1 MSVADGLKLVCTETS
16 VPDRAVKVAE
26 IGALHGLAPRQV
38 AVLERMHGLA
48 SVRWDPDLPL
58 LDLLVPPAQKALERA
73 GGRAGLAYLIYVHA
87 SPEVAPAQVSVARE
101 LRDAL
106 GLGQTQVFAVSQQ
119 ACAST
124 LAALEIAGGLLRAE
138 PQGARALVVNGDK
151 PFTELNQ
158 MHYPIG
164 DVMGEGATATVVSW
178 DGPGDEVCGYAVS
191 HDGSFADSLTLYEA
205 LPRRRFVDTSIDMIV
220 KVAGEV
226 LLQGGLTT
234 ADIDH
239 FIPSN
244 ISRVFWSQV
253 VPTLGVDR
261 DRVFLDNLPR
271 YGHCFAADSL
281 LNFETL
287 RDRGQL
293 EPGGYSLL
301 ACPGLGASFAAM
313 LLRHGA
319 R

>member
-1 MSVADGLKLVCTETS
+1 MSVADGLKLVWTEVS
-16 VPDRAVKVAE
+16 VPEREVGVAE

-38 AVLERMHGLA
+38 AVLKRMHGLA
-48 SVRWDPDLPL
+48 AVRWDPELPL
-58 LDLLVPPAQKALERA
+58 LDLLVPPARKALERA
-73 GGRAGLAYLIYVHA
+73 GGRRETAYLIYVHA
-87 SPEVAPAQVSVARE
+87 SLEAAPAQVSVARE

-106 GLGQTQVFAVSQQ
+106 GLGRTQVFAVSQQ

-124 LAALEIAGGLLRAE
+124 LAALEIAGELLRAE
-138 PQGARALVVNGDK
+138 PPGARALVVNGDQ

-178 DGPGDEVCGYAVS
+178 DGPGDEVRGYAVR
-191 HDGSFADSLTLYEA
+191 HDGSFADFLTLYEA
-205 LPRRRFVDTSIDMIV
+205 LPRRRFIDTSVDMTV
-220 KVAGEV
+220 KVVGEV
-226 LLQGGLTT
+226 LSQAGLTL
-234 ADIDH
+234 AEVDH

-253 VPTLGVDR
+253 VHALGVDR

-281 LNFETL
+281 INFETL
-287 RDRGQL
+287 RERGRL
-293 EPGGYSLL
+293 APGGYSLL

>member
-1 MSVADGLKLVCTETS
+1 MSVADGLKLVWTE
-16 VPDRAVKVAE
+16 VFLPEPEVKVAE

-38 AVLERMHGLA
+38 TVMERMHGVA
-48 SVRWDPDLPL
+48 TVRRDPDLAL
-58 LDLLVPPAQKALERA
+58 LHLLVPPAQKALERA

-101 LRDAL
+101 LRDVL
-106 GLGQTQVFAVSQQ
+106 GLGQAQVFAVSQQ

-124 LAALEIAGGLLRAE
+124 LAALEIAGELLRAE
-138 PQGARALVVNGDK
+138 PPGARALIVNGEK

-178 DGPGDEVCGYAVS
+178 DGPGDEVRGYAVR
-191 HDGSFADSLTLYEA
+191 HDGSFADSLTLYET
-205 LPRRRFVDTSIDMIV
+205 LPRRQFVETSIDMIV
-220 KVAGEV
+220 KVVSEV
-226 LLQGGLTT
+226 LLQGGLTI

-253 VPTLGVDR
+253 VHSLGVDR

-281 LNFETL
+281 INFETL
-287 RDRGQL
+287 RERGRL

>member
-1 MSVADGLKLVCTETS
+1 MSVADGLKLVWTEVF
-16 VPDRAVKVAE
+16 VPEREVRVSE

-38 AVLERMHGLA
+38 AVLERMHGVA
-48 SVRWDPDLPL
+48 RVRWDPDLAL
-58 LDLLVPPAQKALERA
+58 LDLLLPPARKALERA
-73 GGRAGLAYLIYVHA
+73 GGRREPAYLIYVHA
-87 SPEVAPAQVSVARE
+87 SPEVAPADVSVARE
-101 LRDAL
+101 LRNAL
-106 GLGQTQVFAVSQQ
+106 GLGQTQVFTVSQQ

-124 LAALEIAGGLLRAE
+124 LAALEIAGELLRAE
-138 PQGARALVVNGDK
+138 APGARALVVNGEQ
-151 PFTELNQ
+151 PFTELNR

-178 DGPGDEVCGYAVS
+178 DGPGDEIRGYAVR
-191 HDGSFADSLTLYEA
+191 HDGSFADLLTLYEA
-205 LPRRRFVDTSIDMIV
+205 LPRRRFVDTSIDMTV
-220 KVAGEV
+220 KVIGEV
-226 LLQGGLTT
+226 LSQGGLTLG
-234 ADIDH
+234 DIDH
-239 FIPSN
+239 FVPSN

-253 VPTLGVDR
+253 VNALGVDR

-281 LNFETL
+281 INYETL
-287 RDRGQL
+287 REHGRL
-293 EPGGYSLL
+293 TPGGYSLL